1 MALLQMLER
10 AAAAIPCD
18 ATEVKTTGN
27 GGEVK
32 LLKLRDL
39 TAAYKE
45 LAGDL
50 PAEDADGGSRVV
62 IDV

>member
-1 MALLQMLER
+1 MLKLEE
-10 AAAAIPCD
+10 ATDVIPRD
-18 ATEVKTTGN
+18 ATEMKVQEDSQT
-27 GGEVK
+27 VK